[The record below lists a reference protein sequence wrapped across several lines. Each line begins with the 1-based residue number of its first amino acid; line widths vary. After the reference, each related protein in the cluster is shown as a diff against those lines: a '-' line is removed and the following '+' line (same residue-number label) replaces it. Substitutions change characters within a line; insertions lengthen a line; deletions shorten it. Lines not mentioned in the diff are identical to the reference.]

1 MVYYLSICTSTSV
14 VLDLEYTSESQGG
27 FVKRLLGPLPDF
39 LIHETWG
46 GAHEFAFLTSSWVV
60 FMLLVLAPQ
69 LESHC
74 SSSCLLA
81 AA

>member
-46 GAHEFAFLTSSWVV
+46 GAPNLHFLQVPGWCLCFWSWYHSWGATALVHV
-60 FMLLVLAPQ
+60 F
-69 LESHC
+69 
-74 SSSCLLA
+74 
-81 AA
+81 